1 MPKLVKNYSSTDAG
15 ANAQSGA
22 ASGILSVIDSTLR
35 TGYNVLTATSVVVAS
50 GIATIQFPSSGTQP
64 LNAVVLID
72 GATAINGEARVL
84 SSEPGRITVATTAPD
99 GPVSG
104 TITVRVAGAGWDR
117 PFAPSADEAAYR
129 SVAVG
134 ASGAHLRVTDSAG
147 VAARM
152 RGFMSMTSLA
162 SGADAFPTDAQRSG
176 GAYWPKS
183 TARDATP
190 RRWRVFAD
198 ERAFYYFGTP
208 THTGAAGAQ
217 GMFFGDL
224 VPEDPTDAYAVA
236 LTDLGG
242 AETAFNSMF
251 SGCVGT
257 ARGASSSTDPIFLP
271 KADSGFGG
279 SVAGTKRSSF
289 CTATLAYSGW
299 SAYAGGAFPFPNG
312 AGSSLHIYPVY
323 IFDSGG
329 VRGRLPGLYHCPQQ
343 LVGALTDGTVI
354 PGTGAYAGRQFM
366 VVSVGEYDGNAQ
378 GAVLI
383 DMTGP
388 WR

>member
-1 MPKLVKNYSSTDAG
+1 MTVKIYSSTDAG
-15 ANAQSGA
+15 ASVQSGA

-35 TGYNVLTATSVVVAS
+35 TGYNVLTATSVVAAS

-117 PFAPSADEAAYR
+117 PFAPSANKAAYR

-134 ASGAHLRVTDSAG
+134 ASGAHLRVADSAG

-152 RGFMSMTSLA
+152 RGFMSMTSLE
-162 SGADAFPTDAQRSG
+162 SGADEFPTDAQRSG

-183 TARDATP
+183 NASNATP

-198 ERAFYYFGTP
+198 DRAFYYFGKP
-208 THTGAAGAQ
+208 TNTGAAGAQ

-242 AETAFNSMF
+242 AETSFDSVF

-257 ARGASSSTDPIFLP
+257 ARGASSDPDNIFLP
-271 KADSGFGG
+271 RSYTGLGG
-279 SVAGTKRSSF
+279 SVACTKRAAF
-289 CTATLAYSGW
+289 CTAASAYSGW
-299 SAYAGGAFPFPNG
+299 STYAGAAFPFPNKYG
-312 AGSSLHIYPVY
+312 NTLLIYPVY
-323 IFDSGG
+323 LFDSGG
-329 VRGRLPGLYHCPQQ
+329 MRGRLPGLYHTPQSVINE
-343 LVGALTDGTVI
+343 LADGTVI
-354 PGTGAYAGRQFM
+354 SGTGIYAGRKFM
-366 VVSVGEYDGNAQ
+366 VVSVGVDGNGDAQ
-378 GAVLI
+378 GAVLA